1 MLKIFTLL
9 GSFAIKYTQIYLEY
23 RKCRFETVSEKSA
36 YQVNCSWD
44 IGQGQADEG
53 RKVHL
58 RLD

>member
-1 MLKIFTLL
+1 MLL